1 MSDFH
6 EPVLL
11 TESISALK
19 VKKNGVYVDATFGG
33 GGHANEILKKLSKD
47 GKLIVFDLDEE
58 AIKKNKIIDDRVITM
73 NKNFRYI
80 KNCVNSLGLFKI
92 DGILVDLGV
101 SSFQINKERGFSFK
115 SNTDLDMRMNRS
127 ASFSAIEILNN
138 YDEESLIRIL
148 KEHADFSNCKKLA
161 KKIISYRKKNKITST
176 EDIEKIFNGVYYVP
190 KKNQFF
196 ARIFQAIRI
205 EVNDELNSLKELLK
219 SSLNLLN
226 PHSRLVVISY
236 HSIED
241 RIVKTFMKFG
251 HFSPYPKKDFYGNQF
266 RPFNLIN
273 KKPIIPSENEVRLNN
288 RARSAKMRIA
298 EFVSNL
304 EN

>member
-11 TESISALK
+11 AESISALNI
-19 VKKNGVYVDATFGG
+19 KKNGVYVDATFGG
-33 GGHANEILKKLSKD
+33 GGHSNEILKKLSKD
-47 GKLIVFDLDEE
+47 GRLIVFDLDEE
-58 AIKKNKIIDDRVITM
+58 AIKKNKIIDDRVIFM

-80 KNCVNSLGLFKI
+80 KNCVNSLGFFKI

-127 ASFSAIEILNN
+127 ASFSASEILNN
-138 YDEESLIRIL
+138 YDEENLSRIL
-148 KEHADFSNCKKLA
+148 KEHADFSNSKKLA
-161 KKIISYRKKNKITST
+161 QKIIFYRKKNKITST
-176 EDIEKIFNGVYYVP
+176 ADIEKIFKGVYYVP

-205 EVNDELNSLKELLK
+205 EVNDELNSLNELLK

-251 HFSPYPKKDFYGNQF
+251 HLSPYPKKDFYGNQF
-266 RPFNLIN
+266 RPFILIN
-273 KKPIIPSENEVRLNN
+273 KKPIIPSDNEISLNN

-298 EFVSNL
+298 EFVSSL

>member
-1 MSDFH
+1 MNDFH
-6 EPVLL
+6 DPVLL

-33 GGHANEILKKLSKD
+33 GGHSNEILKKLSKD

-80 KNCVNSLGLFKI
+80 KNCINSLGLFKI

-115 SNTDLDMRMNRS
+115 SNTDLDMRMNQS

-138 YDEESLIRIL
+138 YDEESISRIL
-148 KEHADFSNCKKLA
+148 KEHADFSNSKKLA
-161 KKIISYRKKNKITST
+161 QKIILYREKNKITST
-176 EDIEKIFNGVYYVP
+176 EDIEKIFKGVYYVP

-205 EVNDELNSLKELLK
+205 EVNDELNSLKDLLK

-251 HFSPYPKKDFYGNQF
+251 HFKSYPKKDFYGNQF
-266 RPFNLIN
+266 RPFTLIN
-273 KKPIIPSENEVRLNN
+273 KKPIIPSDNEIRLNN

-298 EFVSNL
+298 EFVTNL

>member
-1 MSDFH
+1 MMSDFH

-11 TESISALK
+11 TESISALN

-33 GGHANEILKKLSKD
+33 GGHSNEILKKLSKD
-47 GKLIVFDLDEE
+47 GRLIVFDLDEE
-58 AIKKNKIIDDRVITM
+58 AINKNKIIDDRVISM

-80 KNCVNSLGLFKI
+80 KNCINSLGLFKI

-127 ASFSAIEILNN
+127 ASFSANEILNN
-138 YDEESLIRIL
+138 YDEENLSRIL
-148 KEHADFSNCKKLA
+148 KEHADFSNSKKLA
-161 KKIISYRKKNKITST
+161 QKIILYRRKNKIAST
-176 EDIEKIFNGVYYVP
+176 EDIEKIFNGAYYVP

-226 PHSRLVVISY
+226 PHSRLVIISY

-251 HFSPYPKKDFYGNQF
+251 HFKPYPKKDFYGNQF

-273 KKPIIPSENEVRLNN
+273 KKPIIPSNNEISLNN

-298 EFVSNL
+298 EFIQI
-304 EN
+304 